1 MRLLY
6 TITAEKIAIVTL
18 GGIINCCINIQI
30 KKQARCPHI
39 LSYRY
44 FSITEA
50 THKTASEDPCKFLC
64 KKSGQCP
71 HPSSRLLYLWFF
83 FNSTKRRGVI
93 TQFPMQ

>member
-6 TITAEKIAIVTL
+6 TITAEKIAMVTL

-64 KKSGQCP
+64 KKAGSART
-71 HPSSRLLYLWFF
+71 HPPAYCIFGSSL
-83 FNSTKRRGVI
+83 
-93 TQFPMQ
+93 TQPNGGA